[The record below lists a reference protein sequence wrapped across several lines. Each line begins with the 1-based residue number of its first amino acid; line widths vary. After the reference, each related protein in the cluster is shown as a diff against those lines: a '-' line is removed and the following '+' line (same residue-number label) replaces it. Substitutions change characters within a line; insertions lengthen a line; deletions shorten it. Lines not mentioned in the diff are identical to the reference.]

1 MGKTLLEIL
10 QEEDRRQR
18 AEKAFNDYRKTLLDH
33 IKQKEEERRE
43 RKQRE
48 ELQRNNG

>member
-1 MGKTLLEIL
+1 MGKTLLKKL
-10 QEEDRRQR
+10 QEEARRQR
-18 AEKAFNDYRKTLLDH
+18 AEKALNDNWRTLLDH
-33 IKQKEEERRE
+33 IKEKEEERNE